1 MEIKEFSIEELK
13 EFDDGR
19 LAKAINA
26 AFKQAS
32 RDMEDRPR
40 EKKPREVTI
49 SFKFSPRV
57 DPDDG
62 NQVEGVTMDF
72 DVQCKVPKRA
82 ATGYSLGAKKGGH
95 LYFNS
100 NNPHQI
106 DQMTIDDAI
115 HQNQMREAAARNRD
129 QQLGTEETEE
139 FDVPPPPTAA

>member
-1 MEIKEFSIEELK
+1 MEIKEFTIEELA

-19 LAKAINA
+19 LVKAINA
-26 AFKQAS
+26 AFKEAS

-40 EKKPREVTI
+40 EKKARDVSI
-49 SFKFSPRV
+49 KFSFTPRI

-62 NQVEGVTMDF
+62 NMLEGVGMDF

-82 ATGYSLGAKKGGH
+82 AVGYNLGAKKGGH
-95 LYFNS
+95 LYFNA

-115 HQNQMREAAARNRD
+115 QANQVREAARANRD
-129 QQLGTEETEE
+129 QSLGTSE
-139 FDVPPPPTAA
+139 DMPPAA